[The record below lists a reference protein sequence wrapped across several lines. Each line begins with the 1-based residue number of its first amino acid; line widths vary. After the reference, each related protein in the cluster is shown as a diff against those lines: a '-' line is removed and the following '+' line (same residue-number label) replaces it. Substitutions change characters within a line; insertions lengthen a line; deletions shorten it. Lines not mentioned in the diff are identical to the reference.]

1 MLERATSHDN
11 SNYIYCDAVGRSN
24 YRCGDRT
31 MKEILGKITQLTAHN
46 GDVKSNLERVFG
58 EKFITTRAE
67 RLQDVMCE
75 ASRVARML
83 EEFGEAFPQ
92 NEHIAEAQ
100 ECAQE
105 LFRCLET
112 YRRQLE

>member
-1 MLERATSHDN
+1 
-11 SNYIYCDAVGRSN
+11 
-24 YRCGDRT
+24 

-58 EKFITTRAE
+58 EKFIPTRAE

-112 YRRQLE
+112 YRREFA

>member
-1 MLERATSHDN
+1 
-11 SNYIYCDAVGRSN
+11 
-24 YRCGDRT
+24 
-31 MKEILGKITQLTAHN
+31 
-46 GDVKSNLERVFG
+46 
-58 EKFITTRAE
+58 
-67 RLQDVMCE
+67 MCE

-105 LFRCLET
+105 LFMCLET
-112 YRRQLE
+112 YRREFA